1 MFFNSSENNVL
12 LSKLLN
18 SSPYAKAQI
27 SGGENYP
34 EICGEVLFYN
44 FDDVCVVS
52 VLFHSLPQTETNIF
66 GFHIHENGECS
77 GDFSSAG
84 GHYGDGLH
92 PTHKGD
98 MPPIFSCDG
107 NSFMIFC
114 LNKFNINE
122 IINKSIILHK
132 NVDDFTSQP
141 SGNSGERIACGII
154 KKIN

>member
-1 MFFNSSENNVL
+1 MFFNSFESNFL
-12 LSKLLN
+12 LSKLI
-18 SSPYAKAQI
+18 SSRPDAKARI
-27 SGGENYP
+27 LGGENYP
-34 EICGEVLFYN
+34 DICGEVLFYF
-44 FDDVCVVS
+44 FDDVCVIS
-52 VLFHSLPQTETNIF
+52 ALFNNLPQTDKNIF
-66 GFHIHENGECS
+66 GFHIHENGECE

-84 GHYGDGLH
+84 GHYGGGEH

-107 NSFMIFC
+107 NSFTIFC

-154 KKIN
+154 EKIN